1 MSEKVIDSPIAW
13 VADHIKEYID
23 SNGEKG
29 HDWNGTQVL
38 LLSTKGRKSG
48 DMRRCALIYGND
60 GDDFIIVASRGG
72 DPNHPLWYL
81 NLMQEPKVTLQIK
94 SEVFA
99 AVATEVTDAQEYE
112 RLWQLM
118 LTHWPS
124 YAEYQQKTSRK
135 IPLVRLTRS
144 K

>member
-1 MSEKVIDSPIAW
+1 MSENVIDSPIAW
-13 VADHIKEYID
+13 VADHIKSYVD
-23 SNGEKG
+23 SNGEQG

-60 GDDFIIVASRGG
+60 GDDFVIVASRGG
-72 DPNHPLWYL
+72 DPNHPLWFL
-81 NLMQEPKVTLQIK
+81 NLVAEPKVTLQIK
-94 SEVFA
+94 SEVFPA
-99 AVATEVTDAQEYE
+99 TATEVTDPTEYE

-124 YAEYQQKTSRK
+124 YAEYQEKTSRR

-144 K
+144 

>member
-13 VADHIKEYID
+13 VADHIKTYVD
-23 SNGEKG
+23 SNGEQG

-60 GDDFIIVASRGG
+60 GDDFVIVASRGG

-81 NLMQEPKVTLQIK
+81 NLVADPVVTVQIK
-94 SEVFA
+94 AEIFPALA
-99 AVATEVTDAQEYE
+99 AEVTDAAEYE
-112 RLWQLM
+112 RLWKLM

-124 YAEYQQKTSRK
+124 YAEYQEKTSRR

-144 K
+144 R

>member
-13 VADHIKEYID
+13 VADHIKEYVE

-60 GDDFIIVASRGG
+60 GDDFVIVASRGG
-72 DPNHPLWYL
+72 DPKHPLWYL
-81 NLMQEPKVTLQIK
+81 NLVAEPNVTLQIK
-94 SEVFA
+94 SEVFP
-99 AVATEVTDAQEYE
+99 AVAAEVEDAAEYE

-118 LTHWPS
+118 LTQWPS
-124 YAEYQQKTSRK
+124 YAEYQAKTDRK
-135 IPLVRLTRS
+135 IPLVRLTRAE
-144 K
+144 

>member
-1 MSEKVIDSPIAW
+1 MSENVIDSPIAW
-13 VADHIKEYID
+13 VADHIKSYVD
-23 SNGEKG
+23 SNGEQG

-60 GDDFIIVASRGG
+60 GDDFVIVASRGG

-81 NLMQEPKVTLQIK
+81 NLVADPKVTLQIK
-94 SEVFA
+94 SEVFPA
-99 AVATEVTDAQEYE
+99 TATEVTDPAEYE

-124 YAEYQQKTSRK
+124 YAEYQEKTSRR

-144 K
+144 